1 MIACDCRVSTRR
13 QKTDSQQAEIIRWLT
28 SHGVELSAVQWFED
42 IETGMTMRR
51 AAFEQMPRAIF
62 DGVVHTV
69 VVWKLDRLSR
79 RQHEGITLLADW
91 CERDVRV
98 VVVTQQIDLRGAV
111 GRMVPSTRTAGG
123 RDRRGQK
130 TRCVPRTPKR
140 HNQSPATSS
149 QRPPSSGFDCARN
162 RECVAGQSTDCL
174 PLPSGNKPVRLQE
187 GLGYFAPGDTTVGI
201 RPTRASPAQS
211 RVARGRCTPR
221 RAQIRTCRR
230 GGRQRV
236 ASVGPL
242 LTTSLS
248 TTPASGDLTWLASD

>member
-1 MIACDCRVSTRR
+1 MIACYCRVSSRR

-51 AAFEQMPRAIF
+51 AAFEQMQRAIF
-62 DGVVHTV
+62 DGVVNTV

-111 GRMVPSTRTAGG
+111 GRMVASVLFGLAEIETEYRQERQAAGIAVAK
-123 RDRRGQK
+123 RRGMY
-130 TRCVPRTPKR
+130 RAPKR

-149 QRPPSSGFDCARN
+149 HRPSSAGFDCARN
-162 RECVAGQSTDCL
+162 RECVAGQSTDRL
-174 PLPSGNKPVRLQE
+174 PLPSGNKSVKLKSGSATLPLVTRL
-187 GLGYFAPGDTTVGI
+187 LV
-201 RPTRASPAQS
+201 
-211 RVARGRCTPR
+211 
-221 RAQIRTCRR
+221 
-230 GGRQRV
+230 
-236 ASVGPL
+236 
-242 LTTSLS
+242 
-248 TTPASGDLTWLASD
+248 